1 MADTLQKFK
10 EYLEELGYYEHVVN
24 QLQWDLQTQTPK
36 KGYDNKVEVM
46 THFSTEAFK
55 MQTAQEYGQMLN
67 ALSEADVFEKLDEG
81 MRVTVKRRK
90 KSFEEDKRIPQD
102 FYEEMVRA
110 NAHSE
115 RAWEEA
121 KEAAK
126 AAGQDE
132 EKAKE
137 DYFPLAYLFSQKQ
150 VSPIQKQA

>member
-1 MADTLQKFK
+1 MTDTLQKFK
-10 EYLEELGYYEHVVN
+10 EYLEELGYYEHVVT

-115 RAWEEA
+115 RTKATLYKPHKSAVYFLFKLPIDKCA
-121 KEAAK
+121 KT
-126 AAGQDE
+126 
-132 EKAKE
+132 
-137 DYFPLAYLFSQKQ
+137 
-150 VSPIQKQA
+150 VV